1 MALSFHHLFF
11 PHESNNHKAKAL
23 HLSSLFVYLAIFI
36 SLQFSFNVLQKTN
49 PSVLGIAS
57 DISIERLLLLT
68 NKKREEY
75 GQSPLKI
82 NQELS
87 LAATQKAKDMFTN
100 DYWAHNSPQGKTP
113 WDFIIATHYKYIYA
127 GENLA
132 KDFANS
138 DGVVDA
144 WMKSPSHRENML
156 QGRYED
162 IGFAVVNGNLNG
174 EETTLVVQ
182 MFGKK
187 DTASSG
193 VVSDASSVSDSST
206 EDVKAAVSDKN
217 VVSLPHIT
225 SPSFDVFQITKIL
238 SLYLGLFLFLL
249 VSLDAMYLGRK
260 KIVRLAGHNISHLIF
275 LIALIA
281 VIIFTGKGVIV

>member
-1 MALSFHHLFF
+1 MSLSFHHLFF

-23 HLSSLFVYLAIFI
+23 HFSSLFVYLAIFLFI
-36 SLQFSFNVLQKTN
+36 QVSFSVLVRTS
-49 PSVLGIAS
+49 PTVLGIAS
-57 DISIERLLLLT
+57 DISVERLLLLT
-68 NKKREEY
+68 NKKREEI
-75 GQSPLKI
+75 GLNSLKI

-87 LAATQKAKDMFTN
+87 LAATQKAKDMFTYN
-100 DYWAHNSPQGKTP
+100 YWAHNNPQGKTP
-113 WDFIIATHYKYIYA
+113 WDFILSSHYKYIYA

-138 DGVVDA
+138 DGVVEA

-156 QGRYED
+156 QEKYED

-193 VVSDASSVSDSST
+193 VVSDSSSVSNNPK
-206 EDVKAAVSDKN
+206 ENVQAAVSNKTIPN
-217 VVSLPHIT
+217 
-225 SPSFDVFQITKIL
+225 FDVFQITKIL
-238 SLYLGLFLFLL
+238 SLYLGLFLFFL
-249 VSLDAMYLGRK
+249 VLLDAMYLRRK
-260 KIVRLAGHNISHLIF
+260 KIVRLASHNISHLIF

-281 VIIFTGKGVIV
+281 VIIFTGKGVII